1 MSKYTKEMVSKMR
14 EAQPLNLEKAKELA
28 AEFGL
33 SYRSVIAKANNLGL
47 DYQKKVRGTKR
58 TQTNE
63 TKKDLVRA
71 IERAL
76 DGESLNGLEGATRQS
91 LSARLMSIR

>member
-14 EAQPLNLEKAKELA
+14 EAQPLNLEKAKDLA
-28 AEFGL
+28 SVFGV

-91 LSARLMSIR
+91 LSALLMSIR